1 MSMAEILKEWEK
13 KGTTRLQQRSRR
25 IDLELERYKKYK
37 DRTLLH
43 NTYGSYGIREKQY
56 KSSLNG

>member
-1 MSMAEILKEWEK
+1 MSMSEILKEWEK
-13 KGTTRLQQRSRR
+13 KGTTQLQQRSRR

-43 NTYGSYGIREKQY
+43 NIYGSYGIRENNIKVQ
-56 KSSLNG
+56 

>member
-13 KGTTRLQQRSRR
+13 KGTTQLQQRSRR
-25 IDLELERYKKYK
+25 IDLELERYKKYKKYK

-43 NTYGSYGIREKQY
+43 NTYGSYGIRENNIKVQ
-56 KSSLNG
+56 